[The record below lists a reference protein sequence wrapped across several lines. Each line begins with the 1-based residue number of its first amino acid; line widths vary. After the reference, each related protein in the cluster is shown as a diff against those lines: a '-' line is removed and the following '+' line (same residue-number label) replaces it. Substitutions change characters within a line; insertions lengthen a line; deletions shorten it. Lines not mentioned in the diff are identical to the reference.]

1 MRYLYAFILT
11 FVLAGLALA
20 QNEQAPI
27 TEHPVAYKDWTYK
40 NVSGGGET
48 NLREFARSKKLVIV
62 VYWAPWCPNWKH
74 DIAFVQGLQEKY
86 ASAGLGIIGVG
97 LYDPVSSM
105 KNHVEQYKLSFPSV
119 YETEKREARLT
130 SNHYMLR
137 TAVGDKRKWGTPMYV
152 FLDSATLKPAGDA
165 LTDSTT
171 MVTGELIKQDAE
183 KFIRGKLGLDAAS
196 ASILSRKPAIEECEP
211 EKKVAEL
218 KKP

>member
-1 MRYLYAFILT
+1 MRYLSAFILT
-11 FVLAGLALA
+11 LLFAALAMA

-27 TEHPVAYKDWTYK
+27 TEQPIAYKDWTYK
-40 NVSGGGET
+40 NINGGGET
-48 NLREFARSKKLVIV
+48 NLREFSRGKKLLMV

-74 DIAFVQGLQEKY
+74 DVAFVQGLQEKY

-105 KNHVEQYKLSFPSV
+105 KNHIEQYKLTFPSV
-119 YETEKREARLT
+119 AETEKREARLT
-130 SNHYMLR
+130 SNHYTLR
-137 TAVGDKRKWGTPMYV
+137 NSVGDKRKWGTPMYI
-152 FLDSATLKPAGDA
+152 FLDPASLKPSGEV
-165 LTDSTT
+165 LTDTTT

-183 KFIRGKLGLDAAS
+183 KYVRGKLGLDGAA
-196 ASILSRKPAIEECEP
+196 AAIGFKKETIEECEP

>member
-1 MRYLYAFILT
+1 MRYLSAFILT
-11 FVLAGLALA
+11 LLFAALAIA

-27 TEHPVAYKDWTYK
+27 TEQPIPYKDWTYK

-48 NLREFARSKKLVIV
+48 NLREFARGKKLVIV

-74 DIAFVQGLQEKY
+74 DIAFVQSLQEKY
-86 ASAGLGIIGVG
+86 GSAGLGIIGVG

-105 KNHVEQYKLSFPSV
+105 KNHIEQYKLTFPSV

-130 SNHYMLR
+130 STHYTLR
-137 TAVGDKRKWGTPMYV
+137 SAVGDKRKWGTPMYIL
-152 FLDSATLKPAGDA
+152 LDPTKLGSGETL
-165 LTDSTT
+165 TETTT

-183 KFIRGKLGLDAAS
+183 KYIRGKLGLDGPTAA
-196 ASILSRKPAIEECEP
+196 AGLKKQAIEECEP
-211 EKKVAEL
+211 EKRVAEL

>member
-1 MRYLYAFILT
+1 MRYLSAFILT
-11 FVLAGLALA
+11 FVLAGLAVA

-27 TEHPVAYKDWTYK
+27 AEKAVAYKDWTYK
-40 NVSGGGET
+40 NIRGGGET
-48 NLREFARSKKLVIV
+48 NLREFARGKKLVMV

-74 DIAFVQGLQEKY
+74 DIAFVQSLQEKY

-105 KNHVEQYKLSFPSV
+105 KDHLEQYKLTFPSV

-130 SNHYMLR
+130 STHYTLR
-137 TAVGDKRKWGTPMYV
+137 SSVGDNRKWGTPMYIL
-152 FLDSATLKPAGDA
+152 LDPMTLKSAGDS
-165 LTDSTT
+165 LTDRTT

-183 KFIRGKLGLDAAS
+183 KYIRGKLGLDGAVS
-196 ASILSRKPAIEECEP
+196 SIGFNRQTIDECDP